1 MSSEFST
8 ASAAAENAREEK
20 TVLTL
25 HVVAAEVELK
35 PKMILLLNDTLQ
47 LHRRPKI
54 WRLSNVIYTKSYC
67 YNLVGYTLV

>member
-54 WRLSNVIYTKSYC
+54 
-67 YNLVGYTLV
+67 